1 MPAPT
6 TWISSAMLSCLFGS
20 AVFALA
26 LGAFTTP
33 YMGVASFAYA
43 LMVLGIAYRRR
54 ARETHRQLLFIAMGV
69 DLTLVLVLEVLRG
82 ATATAVG
89 WKLGPWQMAHVVAST
104 LAVACYLPMIYLGMK
119 LWEGETPGRRVLH
132 RRLGW
137 LTFFFR
143 TLGFVLMFSLLFKPA

>member
-1 MPAPT
+1 MSRLTRPLP
-6 TWISSAMLSCLFGS
+6 LSLAGGGLL
-20 AVFALA
+20 ALA
-26 LGAFTTP
+26 LGAATTP
-33 YMGVASFAYA
+33 YMGVATFAYT
-43 LMVLGIAYRRR
+43 LMVVGLAYRRR

-69 DLTLVLVLEVLRG
+69 DLALVLALELLRG
-82 ATATAVG
+82 ATATAFG

-119 LWEGETPGRRVLH
+119 LWEDETPGRRVLH

-143 TLGFVLMFSLLFKPA
+143 TVGFVLMFSLLWKPA